1 MNIWLCPVKPSW
13 LIIKRKMT
21 FGAPAHAAKIMKRV
35 EPDDLLIFHV
45 FKPTNGIV
53 AVGRVIS
60 DVYEDNQDIWGKD
73 RYPLRVRVEFV
84 QDLLREDNPVPLS
97 SIFNQSSKSEVSV
110 EPFLK
115 NVWITKVSKEQYK
128 RLLSSFKDNASSK
141 RTTKGLRKE
150 LKK

>member
-1 MNIWLCPVKPSW
+1 MNVWLCPVKPRSW
-13 LIIKRKMT
+13 RIIKRKMI
-21 FGAPAHAAKIMKRV
+21 FGAPTHAAKIMKRV

-53 AVGRVIS
+53 AVGRVVS

-84 QDLLREDNPVPLS
+84 QGLLRENNPVPLS
-97 SIFNQSSKSEVSV
+97 SIFNQSSKSEIAI

-115 NVWITKVSKEQYK
+115 NIWIAKVSKEQYK
-128 RLLSSFKDNASSK
+128 RLLSSFKANSFA
-141 RTTKGLRKE
+141 GRKPKISE
-150 LKK
+150 ES

>member
-1 MNIWLCPVKPSW
+1 MI
-13 LIIKRKMT
+13 
-21 FGAPAHAAKIMKRV
+21 FGAPTRAAKVMKRV

-53 AVGRVIS
+53 AVGRVVS

-84 QDLLREDNPVPLS
+84 QNLLKEEDNPVPLS
-97 SIFNQSSKSEVSV
+97 SIFNRSSKSEVAV

-115 NVWITKVSKEQYK
+115 NVWMTKFSKEQYK
-128 RLLSSFKDNASSK
+128 RLLSSFKDNAFAGRQPKVSEKS
-141 RTTKGLRKE
+141 
-150 LKK
+150 